1 MITASSV
8 GAVVAGTAIV
18 NTDIRTLL
26 ANAMVGDPAELSAM
40 AVRAQ
45 VLGRELV
52 RAAADY
58 RAANGPMVGFAIFA
72 LVLTFLMFRT

>member
-18 NTDIRTLL
+18 NTDARTLI
-26 ANAMVGDPAELSAM
+26 ANTIFSDPAELSAM

-45 VLGRELV
+45 VFGRELV
-52 RAAADY
+52 RTAADY
-58 RAANGPMVGFAIFA
+58 RAANGPMVWFIVFA
-72 LVLTFLMFRT
+72 LVLTFLMLRT